1 MNATLLF
8 PAGILKTDSELW
20 FCTFVFS
27 YVDYDRFWKTTD
39 RIYVC
44 KLHISLL
51 YLTLKQEAG
60 DLSILFLVFI
70 SVLYIL

>member
-1 MNATLLF
+1 M
-8 PAGILKTDSELW
+8 KTDFQLW
-20 FCTFVFS
+20 FCTYVFS
-27 YVDYDRFWKTTD
+27 CVDYDRFWKNTH

-60 DLSILFLVFI
+60 DLSVLFLVFI